1 MTIKSPTTASP
12 LRFRLPHLKVWLLAL
27 SFAGLLFPANVLA
40 VSTISQGF
48 TALDAVRI
56 GSIVSLVNN
65 SSDKVNA
72 TNSGNVTNMLGVVI
86 DNGDTL
92 ITLDSSQSTQVQVAT
107 SGIVDAL
114 VSNINGSIGQNDEV
128 TGSPINGVGMKATD
142 NSRVVG
148 VAQEALNNTD
158 GSAQTYKDSHGQT
171 HTILIGE
178 IPIQVNVAYYFKQPD
193 KTIIPTA
200 IQNVANALAG
210 KTVSPLPI
218 LTSIAIF
225 IITLAVVISIIYSM
239 IRSSIISVGRNP
251 MAQSAIYR
259 DIIQMSVLVIGILMV
274 GLVAIY
280 LVLTKL

>member
-1 MTIKSPTTASP
+1 MKFKSPVASSP
-12 LRFRLPHLKVWLLAL
+12 FRFRLLQTKVWLLAL
-27 SFAGLLFPANVLA
+27 SFAGILFPATASA

-48 TALDAVRI
+48 TATDAVRI
-56 GSIVSLVNN
+56 GSIVSLQDN
-65 SSDKVNA
+65 SSDKVDA
-72 TNSGNVTNMLGVVI
+72 TNTGNVTNMLGVII

-92 ITLDSSQSTQVQVAT
+92 ITLDSSQSNQVQVAT

-114 VSNINGSIGQNDEV
+114 VSNINGNIAQNDEI
-128 TGSPINGVGMKATD
+128 TGSPIAGVGMKATD

-148 VAQEALNNTD
+148 VAQQALSSTD
-158 GSAQTYKDSHGQT
+158 GTTQTYKDSHGQT
-171 HTILIGE
+171 HNILIGE

-193 KTIIPTA
+193 KTIIPSA
-200 IQNVANALAG
+200 IQNIANDLAG

-218 LTSIAIF
+218 IVSIAIF
-225 IITLAVVISIIYSM
+225 IITLVVVVSIIYSM

-259 DIIQMSVLVIGILMV
+259 DIIQMSILVIGILMV
-274 GLVAIY
+274 SVVSIY